1 MRNTQVGPFNKV
13 PGRKWMTQKTALSFF
28 LGLFISLCFTGCTS
42 SSLQQFTDVSANSG
56 IRFIN
61 QITETEDQNIQA
73 VCKIMNENSIG
84 SVVILKRLDSNNPNR
99 SNNKE
104 IVGIITER
112 DIVRIIALLQPSSL
126 TVPIREFMSKP
137 VITLSPNNSI
147 KDAIQTMQLKNIRT
161 LPVVENQDLQGI
173 ITEKDIFKAIMNNRT
188 LIPDLLSSNQ
198 SLMDRRDV
206 FDQFSDY
213 WFSDVFQRR

>member
-1 MRNTQVGPFNKV
+1 MVIESIPVSSFMTRNV
-13 PGRKWMTQKTALSFF
+13 
-28 LGLFISLCFTGCTS
+28 
-42 SSLQQFTDVSANSG
+42 
-56 IRFIN
+56 
-61 QITETEDQNIQA
+61 ITETEDKNIQA

-84 SVVILKRLDSNNPNR
+84 SVVILKRSDSNNPNR
-99 SNNKE
+99 SNNNKE

-112 DIVRIIALLQPSSL
+112 DIVRIIGLLQPSLL

-161 LPVVENQDLQGI
+161 LPVVENQNLQGI
-173 ITEKDIFKAIMNNRT
+173 ITEKDIFKAIMNNRS
-188 LIPDLLSSNQ
+188 LIPDLFSSNQ

-206 FDQFSDY
+206 FDQFSEY
-213 WFSDVFQRR
+213 WFSDVLQRR

>member
-1 MRNTQVGPFNKV
+1 MSIESIPVSSFMTRNV
-13 PGRKWMTQKTALSFF
+13 
-28 LGLFISLCFTGCTS
+28 
-42 SSLQQFTDVSANSG
+42 
-56 IRFIN
+56 
-61 QITETEDQNIQA
+61 ITETEDQNIQA

-84 SVVILKRLDSNNPNR
+84 SVVILKRSDSNNPNR
-99 SNNKE
+99 SNNNNKE

-188 LIPDLLSSNQ
+188 LIPDLFSSNQ

-206 FDQFSDY
+206 FDQFSEY
-213 WFSDVFQRR
+213 WFSDVLQRR

>member
-1 MRNTQVGPFNKV
+1 MVIESIPVSSFMTRNV
-13 PGRKWMTQKTALSFF
+13 
-28 LGLFISLCFTGCTS
+28 
-42 SSLQQFTDVSANSG
+42 
-56 IRFIN
+56 
-61 QITETEDQNIQA
+61 ITETEDQNIQA

-84 SVVILKRLDSNNPNR
+84 SVVILKRSDSNNPNR
-99 SNNKE
+99 GNNNKE

-173 ITEKDIFKAIMNNRT
+173 ITEKDIFKAIMNNRA
-188 LIPDLLSSNQ
+188 LIPDLFSSNQ

-206 FDQFSDY
+206 FDQFSEY
-213 WFSDVFQRR
+213 WFSDVLQRR

>member
-1 MRNTQVGPFNKV
+1 MVIESIPVSSFMTRNV
-13 PGRKWMTQKTALSFF
+13 
-28 LGLFISLCFTGCTS
+28 
-42 SSLQQFTDVSANSG
+42 
-56 IRFIN
+56 
-61 QITETEDQNIQA
+61 ITETEDQNIQA

-84 SVVILKRLDSNNPNR
+84 SVVILKRSDSNNPNR
-99 SNNKE
+99 SNNNNNNNNKE

-173 ITEKDIFKAIMNNRT
+173 ITEKDIFKAIINNRT
-188 LIPDLLSSNQ
+188 LIPDLFSSNQ

-206 FDQFSDY
+206 FDQFSEY
-213 WFSDVFQRR
+213 WFSDVLQRR

>member
-1 MRNTQVGPFNKV
+1 MVIESIPVSSFMTRNV
-13 PGRKWMTQKTALSFF
+13 
-28 LGLFISLCFTGCTS
+28 
-42 SSLQQFTDVSANSG
+42 
-56 IRFIN
+56 
-61 QITETEDQNIQA
+61 ITETEDQNIQA

-84 SVVILKRLDSNNPNR
+84 SVVILKRSDSNNPNR
-99 SNNKE
+99 SNNNNNKE

-188 LIPDLLSSNQ
+188 LIPDLFSSNQ

-206 FDQFSDY
+206 FDQFSEY
-213 WFSDVFQRR
+213 WFSDVLQRR

>member
-1 MRNTQVGPFNKV
+1 MVIESIPVSSFMTRNV
-13 PGRKWMTQKTALSFF
+13 
-28 LGLFISLCFTGCTS
+28 
-42 SSLQQFTDVSANSG
+42 
-56 IRFIN
+56 
-61 QITETEDQNIQA
+61 ITETEDKNIQA

-84 SVVILKRLDSNNPNR
+84 SVVILKRSDSNNPNR
-99 SNNKE
+99 SNSKE

-137 VITLSPNNSI
+137 VITLSHNNSI

-173 ITEKDIFKAIMNNRT
+173 ITEKDI
-188 LIPDLLSSNQ
+188 SEQ
-198 SLMDRRDV
+198 
-206 FDQFSDY
+206 
-213 WFSDVFQRR
+213 

>member
-1 MRNTQVGPFNKV
+1 MVIESIPVSSFMTRNV
-13 PGRKWMTQKTALSFF
+13 
-28 LGLFISLCFTGCTS
+28 
-42 SSLQQFTDVSANSG
+42 
-56 IRFIN
+56 
-61 QITETEDQNIQA
+61 ITETEDKNIQA

-84 SVVILKRLDSNNPNR
+84 SVVILKRSDSNNPNR
-99 SNNKE
+99 SNNNKE

-112 DIVRIIALLQPSSL
+112 DIVRIIGSLQPSLL
-126 TVPIREFMSKP
+126 TSPIREFMSKP

-173 ITEKDIFKAIMNNRT
+173 ITEKDIFKAIMNNRA
-188 LIPDLLSSNQ
+188 LIPDLFSSNQ

-206 FDQFSDY
+206 FDQFSEY
-213 WFSDVFQRR
+213 WFSDVLQRR

>member
-1 MRNTQVGPFNKV
+1 MVIESIPISSFMTRNV
-13 PGRKWMTQKTALSFF
+13 
-28 LGLFISLCFTGCTS
+28 
-42 SSLQQFTDVSANSG
+42 
-56 IRFIN
+56 
-61 QITETEDQNIQA
+61 ITETEDKNIQA

-84 SVVILKRLDSNNPNR
+84 SVVILKRSDSNNPNR
-99 SNNKE
+99 SNNNKE

-137 VITLSPNNSI
+137 VITLSSNNSI

-173 ITEKDIFKAIMNNRT
+173 ITEKDIFKAIMNNRA
-188 LIPDLLSSNQ
+188 LIPDLFSSNQ

-206 FDQFSDY
+206 FDQFSEY
-213 WFSDVFQRR
+213 WFSDVLQRR

>member
-1 MRNTQVGPFNKV
+1 MVIESIPVSSFMTRNV
-13 PGRKWMTQKTALSFF
+13 
-28 LGLFISLCFTGCTS
+28 
-42 SSLQQFTDVSANSG
+42 
-56 IRFIN
+56 
-61 QITETEDQNIQA
+61 ITETEDKNIQA

-84 SVVILKRLDSNNPNR
+84 SVVILKRSDSNNPNR
-99 SNNKE
+99 SNNNKE

-137 VITLSPNNSI
+137 VITLSSNNSI

-173 ITEKDIFKAIMNNRT
+173 ITEKDIFKAIMNNRA
-188 LIPDLLSSNQ
+188 LIPDLFSSNQ

-206 FDQFSDY
+206 FDQFSEY
-213 WFSDVFQRR
+213 WFSDVLQRR

>member
-1 MRNTQVGPFNKV
+1 MSIESIPVSSFMTRNV
-13 PGRKWMTQKTALSFF
+13 
-28 LGLFISLCFTGCTS
+28 
-42 SSLQQFTDVSANSG
+42 
-56 IRFIN
+56 
-61 QITETEDQNIQA
+61 ITETEDQNIQA

>member
-1 MRNTQVGPFNKV
+1 MVIESIPVSSFMTRNV
-13 PGRKWMTQKTALSFF
+13 
-28 LGLFISLCFTGCTS
+28 
-42 SSLQQFTDVSANSG
+42 
-56 IRFIN
+56 
-61 QITETEDQNIQA
+61 ITETEDQNIQA

-99 SNNKE
+99 SNNNKE

>member
-1 MRNTQVGPFNKV
+1 MVIESIPVSSFMTRNV
-13 PGRKWMTQKTALSFF
+13 
-28 LGLFISLCFTGCTS
+28 
-42 SSLQQFTDVSANSG
+42 
-56 IRFIN
+56 
-61 QITETEDQNIQA
+61 ITETEDKNIQA

-84 SVVILKRLDSNNPNR
+84 SVIIVKGLDSNNANR
-99 SNNKE
+99 SNNNKE

-137 VITLSPNNSI
+137 VITLSSNNSI

-173 ITEKDIFKAIMNNRT
+173 ITEKDIFKAIMNNRA
-188 LIPDLLSSNQ
+188 LIPDLFSSNQ

-206 FDQFSDY
+206 FDQFSEY
-213 WFSDVFQRR
+213 WFSDVLQRR

>member
-1 MRNTQVGPFNKV
+1 MVIESIPVSSFMTRNV
-13 PGRKWMTQKTALSFF
+13 
-28 LGLFISLCFTGCTS
+28 
-42 SSLQQFTDVSANSG
+42 
-56 IRFIN
+56 
-61 QITETEDQNIQA
+61 ITETEDKNIQA

-84 SVVILKRLDSNNPNR
+84 SVVILKRTDSNNPNR
-99 SNNKE
+99 SNNNKE

-112 DIVRIIALLQPSSL
+112 DIVRIIGLLQPSSL

-161 LPVVENQDLQGI
+161 LPVVENQNLQGI
-173 ITEKDIFKAIMNNRT
+173 ITEKDIFKAIMNNRA
-188 LIPDLLSSNQ
+188 LIPDLFSSNQ

-206 FDQFSDY
+206 FDQFSEY
-213 WFSDVFQRR
+213 WFSDVLQRR

>member
-1 MRNTQVGPFNKV
+1 MVIESIPVSSFMTRNV
-13 PGRKWMTQKTALSFF
+13 
-28 LGLFISLCFTGCTS
+28 
-42 SSLQQFTDVSANSG
+42 
-56 IRFIN
+56 
-61 QITETEDQNIQA
+61 ITETEDKNIQA

-84 SVVILKRLDSNNPNR
+84 SVVILKRSDSNNPNR
-99 SNNKE
+99 SNNNKE

-112 DIVRIIALLQPSSL
+112 DIVRIIGLLQPSLL

-173 ITEKDIFKAIMNNRT
+173 ITEKDIFKAIMNNRA
-188 LIPDLLSSNQ
+188 LIPDLFSSNQ

-206 FDQFSDY
+206 FDQFSEY
-213 WFSDVFQRR
+213 WFSDVLQRR

>member
-1 MRNTQVGPFNKV
+1 MVIESIPVSSFMTRNV
-13 PGRKWMTQKTALSFF
+13 
-28 LGLFISLCFTGCTS
+28 
-42 SSLQQFTDVSANSG
+42 
-56 IRFIN
+56 
-61 QITETEDQNIQA
+61 ITETEDQNIQA

-84 SVVILKRLDSNNPNR
+84 SVVILKRSDSNNPNR
-99 SNNKE
+99 SNNNKE

-173 ITEKDIFKAIMNNRT
+173 ITEKDIFKAIINNRA
-188 LIPDLLSSNQ
+188 LIPDLFSSSSQ
-198 SLMDRRDV
+198 PPMDQRML
-206 FDQFSDY
+206 FDQFSEY
-213 WFSDVFQRR
+213 WFSDVLQKQ

>member
-1 MRNTQVGPFNKV
+1 MVIESIPVSSFMTRNV
-13 PGRKWMTQKTALSFF
+13 
-28 LGLFISLCFTGCTS
+28 
-42 SSLQQFTDVSANSG
+42 
-56 IRFIN
+56 
-61 QITETEDQNIQA
+61 ITETEDQNIQA

-84 SVVILKRLDSNNPNR
+84 SVVILKRPDSNNPNR
-99 SNNKE
+99 SNNNNKE

-188 LIPDLLSSNQ
+188 LIPDLFSSNQ

-206 FDQFSDY
+206 FDQFSEY
-213 WFSDVFQRR
+213 WFSDVLQRR

>member
-1 MRNTQVGPFNKV
+1 MVIESIPVSSFMTRNV
-13 PGRKWMTQKTALSFF
+13 
-28 LGLFISLCFTGCTS
+28 
-42 SSLQQFTDVSANSG
+42 
-56 IRFIN
+56 
-61 QITETEDQNIQA
+61 ITETEDQNIQA

-84 SVVILKRLDSNNPNR
+84 SVVILKRSDSNNPNR
-99 SNNKE
+99 SNNNKE

-173 ITEKDIFKAIMNNRT
+173 ITEKDIFKAIMNNRA
-188 LIPDLLSSNQ
+188 LIPDLFSSNQ

-206 FDQFSDY
+206 FDQFSEY
-213 WFSDVFQRR
+213 WFSDVLQRR